1 MPQEYKTVKKCKEM
15 LQDQLERLED
25 EQGNV
30 ARRVAVIKLKDEQ
43 GNTGRVA
50 VKTRRRARKW

>member
-1 MPQEYKTVKKCKEM
+1 M